1 MGDATE
7 LRRRAG
13 RWRQLAEVT
22 RAEVLLLRRVR
33 EIAWRGDSAAAFRD
47 VLGRRVGE
55 LVDLADREDSVADLL
70 DRVAAAVEQA
80 A

>member
-1 MGDATE
+1 MSDATE

-22 RAEVLLLRRVR
+22 RGEVVLLRRVR
-33 EIAWRGDSAAAFRD
+33 EIAWRGSSAAAFRD
-47 VLGRRVGE
+47 VLGRRVEE
-55 LVDLADREDSVADLL
+55 LVELAEREDSVADLL